1 MDYIINPW
9 WFYFVSVLNTMHF
22 LACAGAIASVFSLGL
37 IVFTYD
43 EMKKMFEI
51 AKITKRMKQ
60 LGVLSVVF
68 LTLTIFIPS
77 EQTMTQMMIANV
89 LTTENIKSGTDFTQE
104 QIGKLVDK
112 IADAAI
118 KVKEVDGWRR

>member
-9 WFYFVSVLNTMHF
+9 WFYLVSVLNALHF
-22 LACAGAIASVFSLGL
+22 IACAGAIASVFSLGL

-89 LTTENIKSGTDFTQE
+89 LTTENIKSGTDFTQD

-112 IADAAI
+112 IADATI
-118 KVKEVDGWRR
+118 RVKEADGRR

>member
-9 WFYFVSVLNTMHF
+9 WFYLISVIDKVHLIAM
-22 LACAGAIASVFSLGL
+22 LGAIASVFTIVL
-37 IVFTYD
+37 ILIGHN
-43 EMKKMFEI
+43 ELKKTVEI

-118 KVKEVDGWRR
+118 KVKEADGWRR

>member
-9 WFYFVSVLNTMHF
+9 WFYLVSVLNTMHF

-89 LTTENIKSGTDFTQE
+89 LTTENIKSGTDFTQY

-118 KVKEVDGWRR
+118 RVKEADGRR

>member
-1 MDYIINPW
+1 
-9 WFYFVSVLNTMHF
+9 MHF

-89 LTTENIKSGTDFTQE
+89 LTTENIKSGTDFTQD

-112 IADAAI
+112 ISDAAI
-118 KVKEVDGWRR
+118 KVKEADGRR